1 VKNCWPA
8 KPRLRRPSQRVRRDL
23 SCGAGTRAP
32 RSRRVNSGRRHRWRC
47 RTVRTW
53 THTGSL
59 GTDPGAHAVEFSK
72 TAAPSREGDSFADGA
87 PERETRGAG
96 LVSIAPISRP
106 EGPQSGADPT
116 GRGRIARWAR
126 NGSVA
131 APTAGMPRADGLGPP
146 RSGPR
151 MARAERRRA
160 GSERRT
166 AAGRRRSA
174 DGRVRLRQHRH
185 RHHPLPRAIVEV
197 DQDDLLPR
205 AESEL
210 AAHDRH
216 GLRRPITA
224 ARRCACAL
232 VSWLRTLC

>member
-106 EGPQSGADPT
+106 ERPQSGADPT

-126 NGSVA
+126 NGSAA
-131 APTAGMPRADGLGPP
+131 APTAGMP
-146 RSGPR
+146 
-151 MARAERRRA
+151 E
-160 GSERRT
+160 RT
-166 AAGRRRSA
+166 ASGRRGAGREWLGRNGGGPGASGARRPGGGEAQTAASA
-174 DGRVRLRQHRH
+174 YDSTDTATTRSRGRSSKSIKTTCCHVPSPSSPRTTGTDSDG
-185 RHHPLPRAIVEV
+185 
-197 DQDDLLPR
+197 
-205 AESEL
+205 
-210 AAHDRH
+210 
-216 GLRRPITA
+216 PITA